1 MKTTK
6 KLLAIFIV
14 AATMMFAACSEK
26 ENNPVSV
33 DLSGTSWEA
42 TIDNVYNYQGI
53 VDMIISGVMSMDFTS
68 STAGELYTNVT
79 VSVPDIP
86 GNDQTMDDT
95 EEFTYTFDGTTLT
108 LTSTGEDATTGDNGT
123 MTYNAGDKTFTMI
136 IPDESYEGMNLRDLY
151 GSDRVVF
158 RLVRGTVNF

>member
-6 KLLAIFIV
+6 KLLAMCFV
-14 AATMMFAACSEK
+14 AMTMMFSACSEK

-95 EEFTYTFDGTTLT
+95 VGTARTIMK
-108 LTSTGEDATTGDNGT
+108 GN
-123 MTYNAGDKTFTMI
+123 I
-136 IPDESYEGMNLRDLY
+136 C
-151 GSDRVVF
+151 
-158 RLVRGTVNF
+158 